1 MWRSQVNPLPAS
13 SLAIVNNIV
22 ASVNYIVDNAFLRDS
37 IQRLNAAW
45 EKPEQAAKF
54 RIMS

>member
-1 MWRSQVNPLPAS
+1 MNPLPAS

-22 ASVNYIVDNAFLRDS
+22 AFVNYIVDNAFLRDS
-37 IQRLNAAW
+37 IQRLNAKW